1 MVSFAKQLTFSL
13 SRPEA
18 NVSTLAKVD
27 MAKFALA
34 MEKCLLIIGNL
45 STIFT
50 YFFCQLSRL
59 KTIALKKE
67 RY

>member
-18 NVSTLAKVD
+18 NFSTLAKVD

-34 MEKCLLIIGNL
+34 TLEYGINVALGLLN
-45 STIFT
+45 F
-50 YFFCQLSRL
+50 
-59 KTIALKKE
+59 
-67 RY
+67 

>member
-18 NVSTLAKVD
+18 NFSSLAKVD

-34 MEKCLLIIGNL
+34 MGKGLPIIDNLQQYLLL
-45 STIFT
+45 VFD
-50 YFFCQLSRL
+50 
-59 KTIALKKE
+59 K
-67 RY
+67 

>member
-18 NVSTLAKVD
+18 IFSILAKVD

-34 MEKCLLIIGNL
+34 MGNFLQNIQLIFGIKNEYENQI
-45 STIFT
+45 TIMIFK
-50 YFFCQLSRL
+50 L
-59 KTIALKKE
+59 
-67 RY
+67 

>member
-18 NVSTLAKVD
+18 NFSTLAKVD

-34 MEKCLLIIGNL
+34 MGKCFLKD
-45 STIFT
+45 STDFW
-50 YFFCQLSRL
+50 YKR
-59 KTIALKKE
+59 
-67 RY
+67 